1 MSLWKPFRHV
11 SRSCRHLSPPG
22 TLFNF
27 PSTTSTAQHYRS
39 KSFKLIGPCC
49 LSPLVP
55 NYSFIISIE
64 TQVLVLVLHTP
75 KLLSN
80 AYLCLSHSCLILSQT
95 PTTNH
100 HGICKQYGPLELL
113 HLIRQSVHY
122 DFKRERTQS
131 RSWCSPLSLKC
142 FRCTFYSCYVFIH
155 ILYYLHM
162 LLCHFRLSLG
172 TLPKLS
178 HSLQR

>member
-1 MSLWKPFRHV
+1 MSLWKPFRHA

-39 KSFKLIGPCC
+39 KSFKLIGLCC

-55 NYSFIISIE
+55 NCSFIISIE

-80 AYLCLSHSCLILSQT
+80 AYLCLPQLSHPFPDTYNKSTRHLQTVWPIGAPASYSSVCTLRLQTRKDSEPMLVQPTFTKVFPLHILLLLCLHT
-95 PTTNH
+95 H
-100 HGICKQYGPLELL
+100 RLL
-113 HLIRQSVHY
+113 PSHAS
-122 DFKRERTQS
+122 
-131 RSWCSPLSLKC
+131 LSLP
-142 FRCTFYSCYVFIH
+142 TFARH
-155 ILYYLHM
+155 P
-162 LLCHFRLSLG
+162 
-172 TLPKLS
+172 PKAFS
-178 HSLQR
+178 